1 MLLGWSVNDLPQ
13 GWALTTLA
21 EITDFNPKLQ
31 LDDSLEVGFVP
42 MSHAPTNFRDKLRFD
57 PRPWAEVRKAYT
69 HFADGDVIFAK
80 VTPCF
85 ENGKAAIVSAL
96 PNGSGAGSSEFHVLR
111 PASIDISSTY
121 LLALVKSSSFMR
133 EGEAAMTGAVG
144 LRRVPRGFVENF
156 PVVLPPASEQ
166 ARIAQALEG
175 LLAQVDTLKARLDAL
190 PALIK
195 RFRQSVLSAG
205 IAGRLTE
212 DWRSSHPETFAVSI
226 EDIELRIKSSGFVSK
241 SKGLGIIRPNAI
253 PGWLDAQLGS
263 LISVKSGDGLTAKE
277 MKVDGDIPVYGGNG
291 INGHHSDSNVARP
304 TIVIG
309 RVGYYCGSVHFTPD
323 RAWITDNALIVNYP
337 STILDIRYVFWLLLG
352 TNLRENT
359 SSSAQPVISGEKIY
373 PIHLSIA
380 PFTEQLEIVRRVEQL
395 FSFADQLEARL
406 ADARQRVDALTQS
419 ILAKAFRG
427 ELVSQ
432 DPNDEPASV
441 LLERIAAQRA
451 AEPKP
456 KRSRKAAAH

>member
-1 MLLGWSVNDLPQ
+1 MLPGWSVSELPQ

-85 ENGKAAIVSAL
+85 ENGKAAVVSAL

-121 LLALVKSSSFMR
+121 LLALVKSSSFMH

-144 LRRVPRGFVENF
+144 LRRVPRGFVENY
-156 PVVLPPASEQ
+156 PVALPPAAEQ
-166 ARIAQALEG
+166 ARIARALDG
-175 LLAQVDTLKARLDAL
+175 LLTQVDTLKARIDAL

-195 RFRQSVLSAG
+195 RFRQSVLASAV
-205 IAGRLTE
+205 AGQLTE
-212 DWRSSHPETFAVSI
+212 AWRAEQSSEFGRADLSGWNQTHFGEICREITVGHVGKMIDQYREEGIPF
-226 EDIELRIKSSGFVSK
+226 LRSQNVRPLKFSSKNILYVSK
-241 SKGLGIIRPNAI
+241 EFHSSILKSRLEPGDLAVVRSGAPGVTCVIPDSLQIANCSDLVIARPSQALNSWFGCI
-253 PGWLDAQLGS
+253 YMNSEVAQR
-263 LISVKSGDGLTAKE
+263 
-277 MKVDGDIPVYGGNG
+277 
-291 INGHHSDSNVARP
+291 NVAANQ
-304 TIVIG
+304 
-309 RVGYYCGSVHFTPD
+309 VGVAQQHFNVGSMKKMP
-323 RAWITDNALIVNYP
+323 I
-337 STILDIRYVFWLLLG
+337 
-352 TNLRENT
+352 NLPPLE
-359 SSSAQPVISGEKIY
+359 
-373 PIHLSIA
+373 
-380 PFTEQLEIVRRVEQL
+380 EQTEIVLRVEQL
-395 FSFADQLEARL
+395 FAFADQLEARL
-406 ADARQRVDALTQS
+406 TDARQRVDALTQS

-427 ELVSQ
+427 ELVPQ

-456 KRSRKAAAH
+456 KRGRKTAAH

>member
-85 ENGKAAIVSAL
+85 ENGKAAVVSAL

-156 PVVLPPASEQ
+156 PVALPPASEQ

-190 PALIK
+190 PALIE
-195 RFRQSVLSAG
+195 RFRQSVLSSAISGKLTSTTKNDWRSMRAAEVCSKVQSGGTPKVGFYDSGVPFLKVYNIVKNKIDFDYKPQFVNEESHSHSLSKSKTIPGDVLMNIVGPPLGKIATVPGTHPEWNINQAIALFRPSDRITSEWISISLRGGEALEKVILETRG
-205 IAGRLTE
+205 IAGQVNISLSQCRDFVFEVPPVTE
-212 DWRSSHPETFAVSI
+212 QVIISS
-226 EDIELRIKSSGFVSK
+226 K
-241 SKGLGIIRPNAI
+241 
-253 PGWLDAQLGS
+253 
-263 LISVKSGDGLTAKE
+263 
-277 MKVDGDIPVYGGNG
+277 
-291 INGHHSDSNVARP
+291 
-304 TIVIG
+304 
-309 RVGYYCGSVHFTPD
+309 
-323 RAWITDNALIVNYP
+323 
-337 STILDIRYVFWLLLG
+337 
-352 TNLRENT
+352 T
-359 SSSAQPVISGEKIY
+359 SQ
-373 PIHLSIA
+373 LSI
-380 PFTEQLEIVRRVEQL
+380 
-395 FSFADQLEARL
+395 FADQLEARL

-427 ELVSQ
+427 ELVPQ

-451 AEPKP
+451 ADPKP
-456 KRSRKAAAH
+456 KRGRAAKATS